1 MFKSICPHHNIM
13 QRGKRYKS
21 VVEGYDRKTEYT
33 IEEALEIMEKFSAP
47 KFDESVEVHTKLN
60 INPTKSDQQIRAT
73 VDLPHGTG
81 KSKII
86 AAFTETQAKEAKAAG
101 ADIVA
106 GEELIAKIVAGES
119 IEFDVAVTTPE
130 MMPKLAKAARV
141 LGPRGLMPNPK
152 TQTVGPKIDVLIEG
166 LKGGRVG
173 FKNDNGGNIHQ
184 AIGKRSFKKEQLK
197 ENFETFMKELQQ
209 HKPSGVKGKLI
220 KSISLTSTMNPAIR
234 IKTA

>member
-1 MFKSICPHHNIM
+1 MSKNICPHHNIM

-21 VVEGYDRKTEYT
+21 VVEGYDQKTEYT
-33 IEEALEIMEKFSAP
+33 IEEALETMEKFSAP
-47 KFDESVEVHTKLN
+47 KFDESVEVHIKLN

-86 AAFTETQAKEAKAAG
+86 AAFTETQVKEAKVAG

-106 GEELIAKIVAGES
+106 GEEAIAKIVAGGP
-119 IEFDVAVTTPE
+119 IEFDIAVTTPE
-130 MMPKLAKAARV
+130 MMPKLAKAARI

-152 TQTVGPKIDVLIEG
+152 TQTVGPKIDVLIQE

-173 FKNDNGGNIHQ
+173 FKNDNGGNLHQ
-184 AIGKRSFKKEQLK
+184 VIGKRSFKKEQLK
-197 ENFETFMKELQQ
+197 ENFEAFIKELQQ
-209 HKPSGVKGKLI
+209 HKPAGVKGKLI
-220 KSISLTSTMNPAIR
+220 KTVSVTSTMNPAIR
-234 IKTA
+234 VKIA